1 MQVVKFIPTDK
12 NFNPRHRKENY
23 CHAEYCVINR
33 ADIRPIIT
41 VRVYWSQSSERVYS
55 ALWIHGNQY
64 AAGTGYAGGYGYHK
78 GSAAV
83 HAAFN
88 AAGVKFDE
96 SIDGRGESAI
106 WDAVEAV
113 AQFLNFHDYITH
125 KSNP

>member
-1 MQVVKFIPTDK
+1 MQVVKFTPTDK
-12 NFNPRHRKENY
+12 NFNSSHRKENY
-23 CHAEYCVINR
+23 CHNEYTAINK
-33 ADIRPIIT
+33 ADCRPIIT
-41 VRVYWSQSSERVYS
+41 VRVYWSQSSERVYA

-64 AAGTGYAGGYGYHK
+64 ASGTGYAGGYGYHK

-83 HAAFN
+83 CAAFN

-113 AQFLNFHDYITH
+113 AHFLNFNDYITH

>member
-1 MQVVKFIPTDK
+1 MQVLKFTPTDK

-23 CHAEYCVINR
+23 CHTEYCAINR
-33 ADIRPIIT
+33 ADSRPIIT

-55 ALWIHGNQY
+55 VLWIHGNQY
-64 AAGTGYAGGYGYHK
+64 
-78 GSAAV
+78 
-83 HAAFN
+83 

-106 WDAVEAV
+106 WDAVDAV
-113 AQFLNFHDYITH
+113 AQFLNFNDFITH